1 MGQKLFR
8 KLGHKFVL
16 TYAGERYVTKA
27 TEILNLKKELDQ
39 EMNDIIK
46 NNYGSLKIAFPTMRS
61 AYMLPCTLPVFNQ
74 MYPNV
79 RLDVLEEHS
88 GKLEGML
95 LNGETDLAFFNL
107 PIKSPDID
115 YEVIK
120 HEEVLLVMA
129 ANHPLA
135 HSGLVRDGSGKNYFN
150 LFKNGGTTYVL
161 ANENLKNGIADF
173 AAKAKAYAEEK
184 KLQPVQTAAASDGNE
199 LTISGLDLGYYLVRS
214 DLGILCSL
222 DTTAPN
228 ALVKEKNEATVIVKN
243 VEDTTKKQNVAEIG
257 TYVKFTIQITVND
270 KAPVN
275 YKLVDE
281 MTDGLTFVK
290 NETYPLTV
298 TVNENTLDAANYKVT
313 ETTEPRGFTLTFN
326 NNAEGNA
333 SILKTGDVVT
343 VTYYAQINENAKI
356 ADEANVNKAK
366 VEYGTNSHTEYDKTE
381 TYVWKMNIVKYTM
394 EQETEKKL
402 AGATFQLSRD
412 AAGAQVIKLVKVND
426 TTYRLALSTET
437 EGVVD
442 TITTGETGE
451 LVINGLADGT
461 YYLTETKAPRGYNLL
476 REPVNVTI
484 GHKDANG
491 KLTETSF
498 VADQTQTDT
507 SGLVKVENNAGAEL
521 PSTGGIGTT
530 VFYVLGSAMALGAV
544 ILLVT
549 KKRMAA

>member
-1 MGQKLFR
+1 MKHTRQFFALV
-8 KLGHKFVL
+8 LALVL
-16 TYAGERYVTKA
+16 TLGLCA
-27 TEILNLKKELDQ
+27 TAFAEDAKP
-39 EMNDIIK
+39 
-46 NNYGSLKIAFPTMRS
+46 GSITISNPAQGKT
-61 AYMLPCTLPVFNQ
+61 YEVFKL
-74 MYPNV
+74 
-79 RLDVLEEHS
+79 LDVVEDES
-88 GKLEGML
+88 
-95 LNGETDLAFFNL
+95 DLANKGFIYKLTADAWADFITNV
-107 PIKSPDID
+107 K
-115 YEVIK
+115 
-120 HEEVLLVMA
+120 
-129 ANHPLA
+129 
-135 HSGLVRDGSGKNYFN
+135 DGSDNNYFN
-150 LFKNGGTTYVL
+150 LFENGGTKYVL
-161 ANENLKNGIADF
+161 ANENLKPGIADF
-173 AAKAKAYAEEK
+173 AAKAKAYAEAN
-184 KLQPVQTAAASDGNE
+184 KLAPIKTAKAEAEGALE
-199 LTISGLDLGYYLVRS
+199 ISGLDLGYYLVRS

-228 ALVKEKNEATVIVKN
+228 AEVREKNEATVIVKN

-257 TYVKFTIQITVND
+257 TYVKFTIRITVKD

-281 MTDGLTFVK
+281 MTDGLTFV
-290 NETYPLTV
+290 NDAEHPLTV

-313 ETTEPRGFTLTFN
+313 ETTEPRGFTLAFN
-326 NNAEGNA
+326 NNAEGSA

-366 VEYGTNSHTEYDKTE
+366 VEYGTNSHTEYDTTE

-394 EQETEKKL
+394 EQGTEKKL

-412 AAGAQVIKLVKVND
+412 EAGAQVIKLVKVDD
-426 TTYRLALSTET
+426 TTYRLALPTET
-437 EGVVD
+437 DTAVD

-451 LVINGLADGT
+451 LVINGLADGI
-461 YYLTETKAPRGYNLL
+461 YSLTETKAPRGYNLL
-476 REPVNVTI
+476 REPVKVTVA
-484 GHKDANG
+484 HKTENG

>member
-1 MGQKLFR
+1 MKHTRQFFAL
-8 KLGHKFVL
+8 LLALVL
-16 TYAGERYVTKA
+16 TLGLCA
-27 TEILNLKKELDQ
+27 TAFADEAKP
-39 EMNDIIK
+39 
-46 NNYGSLKIAFPTMRS
+46 GSITISNPA
-61 AYMLPCTLPVFNQ
+61 Q
-74 MYPNV
+74 
-79 RLDVLEEHS
+79 
-88 GKLEGML
+88 GK
-95 LNGETDLAFFNL
+95 T
-107 PIKSPDID
+107 
-115 YEVIK
+115 YEVFK
-120 HEEVLLVMA
+120 LLDIVEDESDLENKGFIYKLTNDDWA
-129 ANHPLA
+129 TFITT
-135 HSGLVRDGSGKNYFN
+135 VQDGSGANYFI
-150 LFKNGGTTYVL
+150 LFENGGKKYVL
-161 ANENLKNGIADF
+161 ANKNLKNGIADF
-173 AAKAKAYAEEK
+173 AAKAKAYAETN
-184 KLQPVQTAAASDGNE
+184 KLAPIKTAKAEAEGALE
-199 LTISGLDLGYYLVRS
+199 ISGLDLGYYLVRS

-228 ALVKEKNEATVIVKN
+228 AEVREKNEATVIVKN

-257 TYVKFTIQITVND
+257 TYVKFTIRITVND

-281 MTDGLTFVK
+281 MTDGLTFV
-290 NETYPLTV
+290 NDAEHPLTV

-313 ETTEPRGFTLTFN
+313 ETTEPRGFTLAFN
-326 NNAEGNA
+326 NNAEGSA

-366 VEYGTNSHTEYDKTE
+366 VEYGTNSHTEYDQTE

-394 EQETEKKL
+394 KKAADSDQATEEKL

-426 TTYRLALSTET
+426 TTYRLALPTET

-476 REPVNVTI
+476 REPVKVTI

-507 SGLVKVENNAGAEL
+507 SGVVKVENNAGAEL

>member
-1 MGQKLFR
+1 MKHTRQFFALV
-8 KLGHKFVL
+8 LALVL
-16 TYAGERYVTKA
+16 TLGLCA
-27 TEILNLKKELDQ
+27 TALAEEAKP
-39 EMNDIIK
+39 
-46 NNYGSLKIAFPTMRS
+46 GSITISNPAQGKT
-61 AYMLPCTLPVFNQ
+61 YEVFKL
-74 MYPNV
+74 
-79 RLDVLEEHS
+79 LDVVEDES
-88 GKLEGML
+88 
-95 LNGETDLAFFNL
+95 DLANKGFIYKLTADAWADF
-107 PIKSPDID
+107 ITT
-115 YEVIK
+115 VQ
-120 HEEVLLVMA
+120 
-129 ANHPLA
+129 
-135 HSGLVRDGSGKNYFN
+135 DGSGKNYFN
-150 LFKNGGTTYVL
+150 LFENGGTKYVL

-184 KLQPVQTAAASDGNE
+184 NLQPVQTATASDGNE

-228 ALVKEKNEATVIVKN
+228 AEVREKNEATVIVKN

-257 TYVKFTIQITVND
+257 TYVKFTIQITVKD

-281 MTDGLTFVK
+281 MTNGLTFVN

-298 TVNENTLDAANYKVT
+298 TVNENTLDAANYKVA

-326 NNAEGNA
+326 NNAEGSA
-333 SILKTGDVVT
+333 SILKTDDVVT

-366 VEYGTNSHTEYDKTE
+366 VEYGTNSHTEYDTTE

-402 AGATFQLSRD
+402 AGATFKLSRD
-412 AAGAQVIKLVKVND
+412 EAGAQVIKLVKVDD
-426 TTYRLALSTET
+426 TTYRLALPTET

-498 VADQTQTDT
+498 VGNQTEMDT
-507 SGLVKVENNAGAEL
+507 SGVVKVENNAGAEL

>member
-1 MGQKLFR
+1 MKHTRQF
-8 KLGHKFVL
+8 FVL
-16 TYAGERYVTKA
+16 VLALVLTLGLCATAFADETRPGSITISNPAQGKTYEVFK
-27 TEILNLKKELDQ
+27 LLDIV
-39 EMNDIIK
+39 EDE
-46 NNYGSLKIAFPTMRS
+46 S
-61 AYMLPCTLPVFNQ
+61 
-74 MYPNV
+74 
-79 RLDVLEEHS
+79 
-88 GKLEGML
+88 
-95 LNGETDLAFFNL
+95 DLANKGFIYKLTNDDWATF
-107 PIKSPDID
+107 ITT
-115 YEVIK
+115 VQ
-120 HEEVLLVMA
+120 
-129 ANHPLA
+129 
-135 HSGLVRDGSGKNYFN
+135 DGSGAKYFN
-150 LFKNGGTTYVL
+150 LFENGGKKYVL
-161 ANENLKNGIADF
+161 ANENLKPGIADF

-184 KLQPVQTAAASDGNE
+184 NLQPVQTATASDGNE

-228 ALVKEKNEATVIVKN
+228 AEVKEKNEATVIVKN
-243 VEDTTKKQNVAEIG
+243 VEDTKKQNVAEIG
-257 TYVKFTIQITVND
+257 TYVKFTIRITVKD

-281 MTDGLTFVK
+281 MTEGLTFV
-290 NETYPLTV
+290 NDENHPLTV
-298 TVNENTLDAANYKVT
+298 TVNGSALAAENYNVA

-326 NNAEGNA
+326 NNAEGSA

-366 VEYGTNSHTEYDKTE
+366 VEYGTNSHTEYDTTE

-394 EQETEKKL
+394 EQTTGSDQAKEKML
-402 AGATFQLSRD
+402 AGATFKLSRD
-412 AAGAQVIKLVKVND
+412 AAGAHVIKLVKVDD
-426 TTYRLALSTET
+426 TTYRLALPTET
-437 EGVVD
+437 DTAVD

-476 REPVNVTI
+476 REPVKVTI

-498 VADQTQTDT
+498 VADQTETDT
-507 SGLVKVENNAGAEL
+507 SGVVKVENNAGAEL

>member
-1 MGQKLFR
+1 MKHTRQFFAL
-8 KLGHKFVL
+8 LLALVL
-16 TYAGERYVTKA
+16 TLGLCA
-27 TEILNLKKELDQ
+27 TAFADEAKP
-39 EMNDIIK
+39 
-46 NNYGSLKIAFPTMRS
+46 GSITISNPAQGKT
-61 AYMLPCTLPVFNQ
+61 YEVFKL
-74 MYPNV
+74 
-79 RLDVLEEHS
+79 LDVAADES
-88 GKLEGML
+88 
-95 LNGETDLAFFNL
+95 DLANKGFIYKLTADAWADF
-107 PIKSPDID
+107 ITT
-115 YEVIK
+115 VQ
-120 HEEVLLVMA
+120 
-129 ANHPLA
+129 
-135 HSGLVRDGSGKNYFN
+135 DGSGAKYFN
-150 LFKNGGTTYVL
+150 LFENGGMTYVL
-161 ANENLKNGIADF
+161 ANENLKPGIADF

-184 KLQPVQTAAASDGNE
+184 NLQPVQTATASDGNE

-228 ALVKEKNEATVIVKN
+228 AEVKEKNEATVIVKN
-243 VEDTTKKQNVAEIG
+243 VEDTKKQNVAEIG
-257 TYVKFTIQITVND
+257 TYVKFTIQITVKD

-281 MTDGLTFVK
+281 MTEGLTFVK

-298 TVNENTLDAANYKVT
+298 TVNENTLDAANYKVA
-313 ETTEPRGFTLTFN
+313 ETTKPRGFTLTFN
-326 NNAEGNA
+326 NNAEGSA
-333 SILKTGDVVT
+333 SILKTDDVVT
-343 VTYYAQINENAKI
+343 VTYYAQINKNAKI

-366 VEYGTNSHTEYDKTE
+366 VEYGTNSHTEYDTTE

-394 EQETEKKL
+394 KKAADGDQATEEKL
-402 AGATFQLSRD
+402 AGATFKLSRD
-412 AAGAQVIKLVKVND
+412 AAGAQVIKLVKVDD
-426 TTYRLALSTET
+426 TTYRLALPTET

-476 REPVNVTI
+476 REPVKVKIDHTT
-484 GHKDANG
+484 ANG

-498 VADQTQTDT
+498 VADQTETDT
-507 SGLVKVENNAGAEL
+507 SGVVKVENNAGAEL

>member
-1 MGQKLFR
+1 MKHTRQF
-8 KLGHKFVL
+8 FVL
-16 TYAGERYVTKA
+16 VLALVLTLGLCATAFADETRPGSITISNPAQGKTYE
-27 TEILNLKKELDQ
+27 
-39 EMNDIIK
+39 
-46 NNYGSLKIAFPTMRS
+46 
-61 AYMLPCTLPVFNQ
+61 VFKL
-74 MYPNV
+74 
-79 RLDVLEEHS
+79 LDVAADES
-88 GKLEGML
+88 
-95 LNGETDLAFFNL
+95 DLANKGFIYKLTNDDWATF
-107 PIKSPDID
+107 ITT
-115 YEVIK
+115 VQ
-120 HEEVLLVMA
+120 
-129 ANHPLA
+129 
-135 HSGLVRDGSGKNYFN
+135 DGSGAKYFN
-150 LFKNGGTTYVL
+150 LFENGGKKYVL
-161 ANENLKNGIADF
+161 ANENLKPGIADF

-184 KLQPVQTAAASDGNE
+184 KLQPVQTATASDGNE

-228 ALVKEKNEATVIVKN
+228 AEVKEKNEATVIVKN
-243 VEDTTKKQNVAEIG
+243 VEDTKKQNVAEIG
-257 TYVKFTIQITVND
+257 TYVKFTIQITVKD

-281 MTDGLTFVK
+281 MTEGLTFV
-290 NETYPLTV
+290 NDENHPLTV
-298 TVNENTLDAANYKVT
+298 TVNGSALAAENYNVA

-326 NNAEGNA
+326 NNAEGSA

-366 VEYGTNSHTEYDKTE
+366 VEYGTNSHTEYDTTE

-394 EQETEKKL
+394 KKAADGDQATEEKL

-426 TTYRLALSTET
+426 TTYRLALPTET

-442 TITTGETGE
+442 TVTTGETGE

-476 REPVNVTI
+476 REPVKVKIDHTT
-484 GHKDANG
+484 ANG

-498 VADQTQTDT
+498 VADQTETDT
-507 SGLVKVENNAGAEL
+507 SGVVKVENNAGAEL

>member
-1 MGQKLFR
+1 MKHTRQIFALV
-8 KLGHKFVL
+8 LALVL
-16 TYAGERYVTKA
+16 TLGLCA
-27 TEILNLKKELDQ
+27 TAFADEAKP
-39 EMNDIIK
+39 
-46 NNYGSLKIAFPTMRS
+46 GSITISNPAQGKT
-61 AYMLPCTLPVFNQ
+61 YEVFKL
-74 MYPNV
+74 
-79 RLDVLEEHS
+79 LDVAADESDLENN
-88 GKLEGML
+88 GFIYKLT
-95 LNGETDLAFFNL
+95 TDAWADFITN
-107 PIKSPDID
+107 
-115 YEVIK
+115 VQ
-120 HEEVLLVMA
+120 
-129 ANHPLA
+129 
-135 HSGLVRDGSGKNYFN
+135 DGSGKNYFN

-184 KLQPVQTAAASDGNE
+184 KLQPVQTAAASDENK

-228 ALVKEKNEATVIVKN
+228 AQVKEKNEATVIVKN

-257 TYVKFTIQITVND
+257 TYVKFTIQITVKD

-343 VTYYAQINENAKI
+343 VTYYAQINEKAVV
-356 ADEANVNKAK
+356 ADEANVNKAKVDNKAK

-498 VADQTQTDT
+498 VANQTETDT
-507 SGLVKVENNAGAEL
+507 SGVVKVENNAGAEL

-530 VFYVLGSAMALGAV
+530 AFYVLGSAMALGAV

>member
-1 MGQKLFR
+1 MKHTRQIFALV
-8 KLGHKFVL
+8 LALVL
-16 TYAGERYVTKA
+16 TLGLCA
-27 TEILNLKKELDQ
+27 TAFADEAKP
-39 EMNDIIK
+39 
-46 NNYGSLKIAFPTMRS
+46 GSITISNPAQGKT
-61 AYMLPCTLPVFNQ
+61 YEVFKL
-74 MYPNV
+74 
-79 RLDVLEEHS
+79 LDVAADESDLENN
-88 GKLEGML
+88 GFIYKLT
-95 LNGETDLAFFNL
+95 TDAWADFITN
-107 PIKSPDID
+107 
-115 YEVIK
+115 VQ
-120 HEEVLLVMA
+120 
-129 ANHPLA
+129 
-135 HSGLVRDGSGKNYFN
+135 DGSGKNYFN

-161 ANENLKNGIADF
+161 ANENLKPGIADF
-173 AAKAKAYAEEK
+173 AAKAKTYAESN
-184 KLQPVQTAAASDGNE
+184 KLAPIKTATAGTEGTLKID
-199 LTISGLDLGYYLVRS
+199 GLDLGYYLVRS

-228 ALVKEKNEATVIVKN
+228 AEVREKNEATVIVKS

-257 TYVKFTIQITVND
+257 TYVKFTIRITVND
-270 KAPVN
+270 RAPVN

-281 MTDGLTFVK
+281 MTEGLTFVK

-326 NNAEGNA
+326 NNTEGNA

-343 VTYYAQINENAKI
+343 VTYYAQINEKAVV

-366 VEYGTNSHTEYDKTE
+366 VEYGTNSHTEYDTTE

-394 EQETEKKL
+394 EQTTGSDQAKEKRL
-402 AGATFQLSRD
+402 AGAIFQLSRD
-412 AAGAQVIKLVKVND
+412 AAGAEVIKLVKVDD

-437 EGVVD
+437 DTAVD

-498 VADQTQTDT
+498 VGNQTETDT
-507 SGLVKVENNAGAEL
+507 SGLVKVENNAGTEL

-530 VFYVLGSAMALGAV
+530 AFYVLGSAMALGAV

>member
-1 MGQKLFR
+1 MKHTRQIFALV
-8 KLGHKFVL
+8 LALVL
-16 TYAGERYVTKA
+16 TLGLCA
-27 TEILNLKKELDQ
+27 TAFADEAKP
-39 EMNDIIK
+39 
-46 NNYGSLKIAFPTMRS
+46 GSITISNPAQGKT
-61 AYMLPCTLPVFNQ
+61 YEVFKL
-74 MYPNV
+74 
-79 RLDVLEEHS
+79 LDVAADESDLENN
-88 GKLEGML
+88 GFIYKLT
-95 LNGETDLAFFNL
+95 TDAWADFITN
-107 PIKSPDID
+107 
-115 YEVIK
+115 VQ
-120 HEEVLLVMA
+120 
-129 ANHPLA
+129 
-135 HSGLVRDGSGKNYFN
+135 DGSGKNYFN

-184 KLQPVQTAAASDGNE
+184 KLQPVQTAAASDENK

-228 ALVKEKNEATVIVKN
+228 AQVKEKNEATVIVKN

-257 TYVKFTIQITVND
+257 TYVKFTIQITVKD

-326 NNAEGNA
+326 NNAEGSA
-333 SILKTGDVVT
+333 SILKTDDVVT
-343 VTYYAQINENAKI
+343 VTYYAQINEKAVV

-366 VEYGTNSHTEYDKTE
+366 VEYGTNSHTEYDTTE

-498 VADQTQTDT
+498 VANQTETDT
-507 SGLVKVENNAGAEL
+507 SGVVKVENNAGAEL

-530 VFYVLGSAMALGAV
+530 AFYVLGSAMALGAV

>member
-1 MGQKLFR
+1 MKHTRQFFALV
-8 KLGHKFVL
+8 LALVL
-16 TYAGERYVTKA
+16 TLGLCA
-27 TEILNLKKELDQ
+27 TAFAEEAKP
-39 EMNDIIK
+39 
-46 NNYGSLKIAFPTMRS
+46 GSITISNPAQGKT
-61 AYMLPCTLPVFNQ
+61 YEVFKL
-74 MYPNV
+74 
-79 RLDVLEEHS
+79 LDVVEDES
-88 GKLEGML
+88 
-95 LNGETDLAFFNL
+95 DLANKGFIYKLTADEWATF
-107 PIKSPDID
+107 ITT
-115 YEVIK
+115 VQ
-120 HEEVLLVMA
+120 
-129 ANHPLA
+129 
-135 HSGLVRDGSGKNYFN
+135 DGSGENYFN
-150 LFKNGGTTYVL
+150 LFENGGTKYVL
-161 ANENLKNGIADF
+161 ANENLKPGIADF
-173 AAKAKAYAEEK
+173 AAKAKVYAEEK
-184 KLQPVQTAAASDGNE
+184 KLQPVQTATASDGNE

-228 ALVKEKNEATVIVKN
+228 AEVREKNEATVIVKN

-257 TYVKFTIQITVND
+257 TYVKFTIRITVKD

-313 ETTEPRGFTLTFN
+313 ETTKPRGFTLTFN

-343 VTYYAQINENAKI
+343 VTYYAQINEKAKI

-366 VEYGTNSHTEYDKTE
+366 VEYGTNSHTEYDTTE

-394 EQETEKKL
+394 EQGTEKRL

-412 AAGAQVIKLVKVND
+412 AAGAQVIKLVKVDD
-426 TTYRLALSTET
+426 TTYRLALPTET
-437 EGVVD
+437 DTAVD

-476 REPVNVTI
+476 REPVKVTVA
-484 GHKDANG
+484 HKTENG

-498 VADQTQTDT
+498 VGNQTETDT
-507 SGLVKVENNAGAEL
+507 SGVVKVENNAGAEL

-530 VFYVLGSAMALGAV
+530 AFYVLGSAMALGAV

>member
-1 MGQKLFR
+1 MKHTRQFFAL
-8 KLGHKFVL
+8 LLALVL
-16 TYAGERYVTKA
+16 TLGLCA
-27 TEILNLKKELDQ
+27 TAFADEAKP
-39 EMNDIIK
+39 
-46 NNYGSLKIAFPTMRS
+46 GSITISNPAQGKT
-61 AYMLPCTLPVFNQ
+61 YEVFKL
-74 MYPNV
+74 
-79 RLDVLEEHS
+79 LDVVEDES
-88 GKLEGML
+88 
-95 LNGETDLAFFNL
+95 DLANKGFIYKLTADAWADFITNV
-107 PIKSPDID
+107 K
-115 YEVIK
+115 
-120 HEEVLLVMA
+120 
-129 ANHPLA
+129 
-135 HSGLVRDGSGKNYFN
+135 DGSDNNYFN
-150 LFKNGGTTYVL
+150 LFENGGTKYVL
-161 ANENLKNGIADF
+161 ANENLKHGIADF
-173 AAKAKAYAEEK
+173 AAKAKAYAETN
-184 KLQPVQTAAASDGNE
+184 KLAPIKTAKAEAEGALE
-199 LTISGLDLGYYLVRS
+199 ISGLDLGYYLVRS

-228 ALVKEKNEATVIVKN
+228 AEVREKNEATVIVKN

-257 TYVKFTIQITVND
+257 TYVKFTIQITVKD

-281 MTDGLTFVK
+281 MTEGLTFV
-290 NETYPLTV
+290 NDENHPLTV
-298 TVNENTLDAANYKVT
+298 TVNGSALAAENYNVA

-366 VEYGTNSHTEYDKTE
+366 VEYGTNSHTEYDTTE

-402 AGATFQLSRD
+402 AGATFKLSRD
-412 AAGAQVIKLVKVND
+412 EAGAQVIKLVKVDD
-426 TTYRLALSTET
+426 TTYRLALPTET

-476 REPVNVTI
+476 REPVKVKIDHTT
-484 GHKDANG
+484 ANG

-498 VADQTQTDT
+498 VADQTETDT
-507 SGLVKVENNAGAEL
+507 SGVVKVENNAGAEL

-549 KKRMAA
+549 KKRMAV

>member
-1 MGQKLFR
+1 MKHTRQFFALV
-8 KLGHKFVL
+8 LALVL
-16 TYAGERYVTKA
+16 TLGLCA
-27 TEILNLKKELDQ
+27 TAFADEANP
-39 EMNDIIK
+39 
-46 NNYGSLKIAFPTMRS
+46 GSITISNPAQGKT
-61 AYMLPCTLPVFNQ
+61 YEVFKL
-74 MYPNV
+74 
-79 RLDVLEEHS
+79 LDVVEDES
-88 GKLEGML
+88 
-95 LNGETDLAFFNL
+95 DLANNGFIYKLTADAWATF
-107 PIKSPDID
+107 ITT
-115 YEVIK
+115 VQ
-120 HEEVLLVMA
+120 
-129 ANHPLA
+129 
-135 HSGLVRDGSGKNYFN
+135 DGSGKNYFN
-150 LFKNGGTTYVL
+150 LFENGGTKYVL
-161 ANENLKNGIADF
+161 ANENLKPGIADF
-173 AAKAKAYAEEK
+173 AAKAKAYAETN
-184 KLQPVQTAAASDGNE
+184 KLAPLKTAKAEAEGA
-199 LTISGLDLGYYLVRS
+199 LKISGLDLGYYLVRS

-228 ALVKEKNEATVIVKN
+228 AEVKEKNEATVIVKN

-257 TYVKFTIQITVND
+257 TYVKFTIRITVND

-281 MTDGLTFVK
+281 MTEGLTFVK

-366 VEYGTNSHTEYDKTE
+366 VEYGTNSHTEYDTTE

-394 EQETEKKL
+394 KKAADSDQATEEKL
-402 AGATFQLSRD
+402 AGATFKLSRD
-412 AAGAQVIKLVKVND
+412 AAGTQVIKLVKVND
-426 TTYRLALSTET
+426 TIYRLALPTET
-437 EGVVD
+437 DTAVD
-442 TITTGETGE
+442 TITTGKTGE
-451 LVINGLADGT
+451 LVINGLADGI

-498 VADQTQTDT
+498 VADQTEMDT
-507 SGLVKVENNAGAEL
+507 SGVVKVENNAGAEL

>member
-1 MGQKLFR
+1 MKHTRQIFALV
-8 KLGHKFVL
+8 LALVL
-16 TYAGERYVTKA
+16 TLGLCA
-27 TEILNLKKELDQ
+27 TAFADEARP
-39 EMNDIIK
+39 
-46 NNYGSLKIAFPTMRS
+46 GSITISNPAQGKT
-61 AYMLPCTLPVFNQ
+61 YEVFKL
-74 MYPNV
+74 
-79 RLDVLEEHS
+79 LDVVEDES
-88 GKLEGML
+88 
-95 LNGETDLAFFNL
+95 DLANEGFIYKLTADEWATF
-107 PIKSPDID
+107 ITS
-115 YEVIK
+115 VQ
-120 HEEVLLVMA
+120 
-129 ANHPLA
+129 
-135 HSGLVRDGSGKNYFN
+135 DGSGENYFN
-150 LFKNGGTTYVL
+150 LFENGGKTYVL
-161 ANENLKNGIADF
+161 ANENLKPGIADF
-173 AAKAKAYAEEK
+173 AAKAKAYAEAK
-184 KLQPVQTAAASDGNE
+184 KLKPVQTATASDGDE

-214 DLGILCSL
+214 NLGILCSL

-228 ALVKEKNEATVIVKN
+228 AEVREKNEATVIVKN

-257 TYVKFTIQITVND
+257 TYVKFTIQITVKD

-281 MTDGLTFVK
+281 MTDGLTFV
-290 NETYPLTV
+290 NDAEHPLTV
-298 TVNENTLDAANYKVT
+298 TVNENTLGAANYQVA

-343 VTYYAQINENAKI
+343 VTYYAQINEKAKI

-366 VEYGTNSHTEYDKTE
+366 VEYGTNSHTEYDTTE

-394 EQETEKKL
+394 EQTTGSDQAKEKKL

-426 TTYRLALSTET
+426 TTYRLALPTET
-437 EGVVD
+437 DTAVD
-442 TITTGETGE
+442 TITTGKTGE
-451 LVINGLADGT
+451 LVINGLADGE
-461 YYLTETKAPRGYNLL
+461 YYLTETKAPKGYNLL

-484 GHKDANG
+484 GHNKDANG

-498 VADQTQTDT
+498 VADQTETDT
-507 SGLVKVENNAGAEL
+507 SGVVKVENNAGAEL

-530 VFYVLGSAMALGAV
+530 AFYVLGSAMALGAV

>member
-1 MGQKLFR
+1 MKHTRQIFALV
-8 KLGHKFVL
+8 LALVL
-16 TYAGERYVTKA
+16 TLGLCA
-27 TEILNLKKELDQ
+27 TAFADEAKP
-39 EMNDIIK
+39 
-46 NNYGSLKIAFPTMRS
+46 GSITISNPAQGKT
-61 AYMLPCTLPVFNQ
+61 YEVFKL
-74 MYPNV
+74 
-79 RLDVLEEHS
+79 LDVAADESDLENN
-88 GKLEGML
+88 GFIYKLT
-95 LNGETDLAFFNL
+95 TDAWADFITN
-107 PIKSPDID
+107 
-115 YEVIK
+115 VQ
-120 HEEVLLVMA
+120 
-129 ANHPLA
+129 
-135 HSGLVRDGSGKNYFN
+135 DGSGKNYFN

-161 ANENLKNGIADF
+161 ANENLKPGIADF
-173 AAKAKAYAEEK
+173 AAKAKTYAESN
-184 KLQPVQTAAASDGNE
+184 KLAPIKTATAGTEGTLKID
-199 LTISGLDLGYYLVRS
+199 GLDLGYYLVRS

-228 ALVKEKNEATVIVKN
+228 AEVREKNEATVIVKS

-257 TYVKFTIQITVND
+257 TYVKFTIRITVND
-270 KAPVN
+270 RAPVN

-281 MTDGLTFVK
+281 MTEGLTFVK

-326 NNAEGNA
+326 NNTEGNA

-343 VTYYAQINENAKI
+343 VTYYAQINEKAVV

-366 VEYGTNSHTEYDKTE
+366 VEYGTNSHTEYDTTE

-394 EQETEKKL
+394 EQTTGSDQAKEKRL
-402 AGATFQLSRD
+402 AGAIFQLSRD
-412 AAGAQVIKLVKVND
+412 AAGAEVIKLVKVDD

-437 EGVVD
+437 DTAVD

-498 VADQTQTDT
+498 VGNQTETDT

>member
-1 MGQKLFR
+1 MKHTRQFFALV
-8 KLGHKFVL
+8 LALVL
-16 TYAGERYVTKA
+16 TLGLCA
-27 TEILNLKKELDQ
+27 TAFADEAKPGSITISNPAQGKTYEVFKLLDIV
-39 EMNDIIK
+39 EDE
-46 NNYGSLKIAFPTMRS
+46 S
-61 AYMLPCTLPVFNQ
+61 
-74 MYPNV
+74 
-79 RLDVLEEHS
+79 
-88 GKLEGML
+88 
-95 LNGETDLAFFNL
+95 DLANKGFIYKLTNDDWATF
-107 PIKSPDID
+107 ITT
-115 YEVIK
+115 VQ
-120 HEEVLLVMA
+120 
-129 ANHPLA
+129 
-135 HSGLVRDGSGKNYFN
+135 DGSGANYFN
-150 LFKNGGTTYVL
+150 LFENGGMTYVL
-161 ANENLKNGIADF
+161 ANENLKGGIADF
-173 AAKAKAYAEEK
+173 AAKAKVYAETN
-184 KLQPVQTAAASDGNE
+184 KLAPIKTAKAEAEGALE
-199 LTISGLDLGYYLVRS
+199 ISGLDLGYYLVRS

-228 ALVKEKNEATVIVKN
+228 AEVKEKNEATVIVKN

-257 TYVKFTIQITVND
+257 TYVKFTIRITVND

-281 MTDGLTFVK
+281 MTEGLTFVK

-313 ETTEPRGFTLTFN
+313 ETTEPRGFTLAFN
-326 NNAEGNA
+326 NNAEGSA
-333 SILKTGDVVT
+333 SILKTSDVVT

-366 VEYGTNSHTEYDKTE
+366 VEYGTNSHTEYDTTE

-394 EQETEKKL
+394 KKAVDSGQATEEKL
-402 AGATFQLSRD
+402 AGAIFKLSRD
-412 AAGAQVIKLVKVND
+412 AAGAQVIKLVKVDD
-426 TTYRLALSTET
+426 TTYRLALPIET

-461 YYLTETKAPRGYNLL
+461 YYLTETKAPKGYNLL
-476 REPVNVTI
+476 REPVKVTI

-498 VADQTQTDT
+498 VADQTEMDT
-507 SGLVKVENNAGAEL
+507 SGVVKVENNAGAEL

>member
-1 MGQKLFR
+1 MKHTRQFFAL
-8 KLGHKFVL
+8 LLALVL
-16 TYAGERYVTKA
+16 TLGLCA
-27 TEILNLKKELDQ
+27 TAFADEAKP
-39 EMNDIIK
+39 
-46 NNYGSLKIAFPTMRS
+46 GSITISNPAQGKT
-61 AYMLPCTLPVFNQ
+61 YEVFKL
-74 MYPNV
+74 
-79 RLDVLEEHS
+79 LDVAADES
-88 GKLEGML
+88 
-95 LNGETDLAFFNL
+95 DLANNGFIYKLTNDDWATF
-107 PIKSPDID
+107 ITT
-115 YEVIK
+115 VQ
-120 HEEVLLVMA
+120 
-129 ANHPLA
+129 
-135 HSGLVRDGSGKNYFN
+135 DGSGANYFI
-150 LFKNGGTTYVL
+150 LFENGGKKYVL

-173 AAKAKAYAEEK
+173 AAKAKAYAETN
-184 KLQPVQTAAASDGNE
+184 KLDPIKTAKAEAEGALE
-199 LTISGLDLGYYLVRS
+199 ISGLDLVRS

-228 ALVKEKNEATVIVKN
+228 AQVKEKNEATVIVKN

-257 TYVKFTIQITVND
+257 TYVKFTIQITVKD

-281 MTDGLTFVK
+281 MTEGLTFVK

-313 ETTEPRGFTLTFN
+313 ETTEPRGFTLAFN
-326 NNAEGNA
+326 NNAEGSA

-366 VEYGTNSHTEYDKTE
+366 VEYGTNSHTEYDTTE
-381 TYVWKMNIVKYTM
+381 TYVWKMNIVKYTTV
-394 EQETEKKL
+394 QAAGSGQATEKRL
-402 AGATFQLSRD
+402 AEATFKLSRD
-412 AAGAQVIKLVKVND
+412 KAGAQVIKLVKVDD
-426 TTYRLALSTET
+426 TTYRLALPTET

-442 TITTGETGE
+442 TVTTGETGE

-476 REPVNVTI
+476 REPVKVKIDHTT
-484 GHKDANG
+484 ANG

-498 VADQTQTDT
+498 VADQTETDT
-507 SGLVKVENNAGAEL
+507 SGVVKVENNAGAEL

-530 VFYVLGSAMALGAV
+530 AFYVLGSAMALGAV

>member
-1 MGQKLFR
+1 MKHTRQFFAL
-8 KLGHKFVL
+8 LLALVL
-16 TYAGERYVTKA
+16 TLGLCATAFADETKPGSITISNPA
-27 TEILNLKKELDQ
+27 QGKTYEVFKLLDIV
-39 EMNDIIK
+39 EDE
-46 NNYGSLKIAFPTMRS
+46 S
-61 AYMLPCTLPVFNQ
+61 
-74 MYPNV
+74 
-79 RLDVLEEHS
+79 
-88 GKLEGML
+88 
-95 LNGETDLAFFNL
+95 DLANKGFIYKLTNDDWATF
-107 PIKSPDID
+107 ITT
-115 YEVIK
+115 VQ
-120 HEEVLLVMA
+120 
-129 ANHPLA
+129 
-135 HSGLVRDGSGKNYFN
+135 DGSGAKYFN
-150 LFKNGGTTYVL
+150 LFENGGMTYVL
-161 ANENLKNGIADF
+161 ANENLKGGIADF

-184 KLQPVQTAAASDGNE
+184 KLQPVQKATASDENK
-199 LTISGLDLGYYLVRS
+199 LTISGLGLGYYLVRS

-228 ALVKEKNEATVIVKN
+228 AEVKEKNEATVIVKN

-257 TYVKFTIQITVND
+257 TYVKFTIRITVKD

-281 MTDGLTFVK
+281 MTEGLTFVK

-298 TVNENTLDAANYKVT
+298 TVNGSALAAENYNVA

-326 NNAEGNA
+326 NNAEGSA

-366 VEYGTNSHTEYDKTE
+366 VEYGTNSHTEYDTTE

-402 AGATFQLSRD
+402 AGAIFKLSRD
-412 AAGAQVIKLVKVND
+412 EAGAQVIKLVKVDD
-426 TTYRLALSTET
+426 TTYRLALPTEIDT
-437 EGVVD
+437 AVD
-442 TITTGETGE
+442 TITTGKTGE

-476 REPVNVTI
+476 REPVKVTI

-507 SGLVKVENNAGAEL
+507 SGVVKVENNAGAEL

>member
-1 MGQKLFR
+1 MKHTRQIFALV
-8 KLGHKFVL
+8 LALVL
-16 TYAGERYVTKA
+16 TLGLCATAFAEKA
-27 TEILNLKKELDQ
+27 KP
-39 EMNDIIK
+39 
-46 NNYGSLKIAFPTMRS
+46 GSITISNPAQGKT
-61 AYMLPCTLPVFNQ
+61 YEVFKL
-74 MYPNV
+74 
-79 RLDVLEEHS
+79 LDVAADESDLENN
-88 GKLEGML
+88 GFIYKLT
-95 LNGETDLAFFNL
+95 TDAWADF
-107 PIKSPDID
+107 ITT
-115 YEVIK
+115 VQ
-120 HEEVLLVMA
+120 
-129 ANHPLA
+129 
-135 HSGLVRDGSGKNYFN
+135 DGSGKNYFN
-150 LFKNGGTTYVL
+150 FFENGGTTYVL
-161 ANENLKNGIADF
+161 ANENLKGGIADF

-184 KLQPVQTAAASDGNE
+184 KLQPVQKAAASDGNE

-228 ALVKEKNEATVIVKN
+228 AQVREKNEATVIVKN

-257 TYVKFTIQITVND
+257 TYVKFTIRITVND

-281 MTDGLTFVK
+281 MTEGLTFVK

-313 ETTEPRGFTLTFN
+313 ETTKPRGFTLAFN

-366 VEYGTNSHTEYDKTE
+366 VEYGTNSHTEYDTTE

-412 AAGAQVIKLVKVND
+412 EAGAQVIKLVKVDD
-426 TTYRLALSTET
+426 TTYRLALPTET
-437 EGVVD
+437 DTAVD
-442 TITTGETGE
+442 TITTGETGA

-498 VADQTQTDT
+498 VADQTETDT
-507 SGLVKVENNAGAEL
+507 SGVVKVENNAGAEL

>member
-1 MGQKLFR
+1 MKHTRQF
-8 KLGHKFVL
+8 FVL
-16 TYAGERYVTKA
+16 VLALVLTLGLCATAFADETRPGSITISNPAQGKTYE
-27 TEILNLKKELDQ
+27 
-39 EMNDIIK
+39 
-46 NNYGSLKIAFPTMRS
+46 
-61 AYMLPCTLPVFNQ
+61 VFKL
-74 MYPNV
+74 
-79 RLDVLEEHS
+79 LDVAADES
-88 GKLEGML
+88 
-95 LNGETDLAFFNL
+95 DLANKGFIYKLTNDDWATF
-107 PIKSPDID
+107 ITT
-115 YEVIK
+115 VQ
-120 HEEVLLVMA
+120 
-129 ANHPLA
+129 
-135 HSGLVRDGSGKNYFN
+135 DGSGAKYFN
-150 LFKNGGTTYVL
+150 LFENGGMTYVL
-161 ANENLKNGIADF
+161 ANENLKPGIADF

-184 KLQPVQTAAASDGNE
+184 NLQPVQTATASDGNE

-228 ALVKEKNEATVIVKN
+228 AEVKEKNEATVIVKN
-243 VEDTTKKQNVAEIG
+243 VEDTKKQNVAEIG
-257 TYVKFTIQITVND
+257 TYVKFTIQITVKD

-281 MTDGLTFVK
+281 MTEGLTFV
-290 NETYPLTV
+290 NDENHPLTV
-298 TVNENTLDAANYKVT
+298 TVNGSALAAENYNVA

-326 NNAEGNA
+326 NNAEGSA

-366 VEYGTNSHTEYDKTE
+366 VEYGTNSHTEYDTTE

-394 EQETEKKL
+394 KKAADGDQATEEKL
-402 AGATFQLSRD
+402 AGATFKLSRD
-412 AAGAQVIKLVKVND
+412 AAGTQVIKLVKVND
-426 TTYRLALSTET
+426 TTYRLALPTET
-437 EGVVD
+437 DTADD

-498 VADQTQTDT
+498 VADQTETDT
-507 SGLVKVENNAGAEL
+507 SGVVKVENNAGAEL

>member
-1 MGQKLFR
+1 MKHTRQFFALV
-8 KLGHKFVL
+8 LALVL
-16 TYAGERYVTKA
+16 TLGLCATAFADETKP
-27 TEILNLKKELDQ
+27 
-39 EMNDIIK
+39 
-46 NNYGSLKIAFPTMRS
+46 GSITISNPA
-61 AYMLPCTLPVFNQ
+61 Q
-74 MYPNV
+74 
-79 RLDVLEEHS
+79 
-88 GKLEGML
+88 GK
-95 LNGETDLAFFNL
+95 T
-107 PIKSPDID
+107 
-115 YEVIK
+115 YEVFK
-120 HEEVLLVMA
+120 LLDIVEDESDLENKGFIYKLTNDDWA
-129 ANHPLA
+129 TFITT
-135 HSGLVRDGSGKNYFN
+135 VQDGSGAKYFN
-150 LFKNGGTTYVL
+150 LFENGGMTYVL
-161 ANENLKNGIADF
+161 ANENLKGGIADF

-184 KLQPVQTAAASDGNE
+184 KLQPVQTATASDGNE

-228 ALVKEKNEATVIVKN
+228 AEVREKNEATVIVKN

-257 TYVKFTIQITVND
+257 TYVKFTIRITVKD

-298 TVNENTLDAANYKVT
+298 TVNGSALAAENYNVA

-366 VEYGTNSHTEYDKTE
+366 VEYGTNSHTEYDTTE

-402 AGATFQLSRD
+402 AGATFKLSRD
-412 AAGAQVIKLVKVND
+412 AAGAQVIKLVKVDD
-426 TTYRLALSTET
+426 TTYRLALPTET

-498 VADQTQTDT
+498 VADQTEMDT
-507 SGLVKVENNAGAEL
+507 SGVVKVENNAGAEL

>member
-1 MGQKLFR
+1 MKHTRQFFALV
-8 KLGHKFVL
+8 LALVL
-16 TYAGERYVTKA
+16 TLGLCA
-27 TEILNLKKELDQ
+27 TAFADEAKP
-39 EMNDIIK
+39 
-46 NNYGSLKIAFPTMRS
+46 GSITISNPAQGKT
-61 AYMLPCTLPVFNQ
+61 YEVFKL
-74 MYPNV
+74 
-79 RLDVLEEHS
+79 LDVAVDES
-88 GKLEGML
+88 
-95 LNGETDLAFFNL
+95 DLANNGFIYKL
-107 PIKSPDID
+107 TAD
-115 YEVIK
+115 
-120 HEEVLLVMA
+120 A
-129 ANHPLA
+129 WANFITT
-135 HSGLVRDGSGKNYFN
+135 VQDGNGANYFN
-150 LFKNGGTTYVL
+150 LYKNNGMTYVL
-161 ANENLKNGIADF
+161 ANENLEGGIADF
-173 AAKAKAYAEEK
+173 AAKAKTYAESN
-184 KLQPVQTAAASDGNE
+184 KLVPIKTATAGTEGTLKID
-199 LTISGLDLGYYLVRS
+199 GLDLGYYLVRS

-228 ALVKEKNEATVIVKN
+228 AEVREKNEATVIVKN
-243 VEDTTKKQNVAEIG
+243 VEDTSKKQNVAEIG
-257 TYVKFTIQITVND
+257 TYVKFTIQITVKD

-281 MTDGLTFVK
+281 MTEGLTFVK

-313 ETTEPRGFTLTFN
+313 ETTKPRGFTLAFN
-326 NNAEGNA
+326 NNAEGSA
-333 SILKTGDVVT
+333 SILKTDDVVT
-343 VTYYAQINENAKI
+343 VTYYAQINEKAVV
-356 ADEANVNKAK
+356 ADKANVNKAK
-366 VEYGTNSHTEYDKTE
+366 VEYGTNSHTEYDTTE

-394 EQETEKKL
+394 EQTTGSNQAKEKKL

-412 AAGAQVIKLVKVND
+412 AAGAEVIKLIKVND
-426 TTYRLALSTET
+426 TTYRLALPTET

-476 REPVNVTI
+476 REPVKVTVA
-484 GHKDANG
+484 HKTENG

-498 VADQTQTDT
+498 VADQTETDT
-507 SGLVKVENNAGAEL
+507 SGVVKVENNAGAEL

>member
-1 MGQKLFR
+1 MKHTRQFFAL
-8 KLGHKFVL
+8 LLALVL
-16 TYAGERYVTKA
+16 TLGLCATAFADETKP
-27 TEILNLKKELDQ
+27 
-39 EMNDIIK
+39 
-46 NNYGSLKIAFPTMRS
+46 GSITISNPAQGKT
-61 AYMLPCTLPVFNQ
+61 YEVFKL
-74 MYPNV
+74 
-79 RLDVLEEHS
+79 LDVAADES
-88 GKLEGML
+88 
-95 LNGETDLAFFNL
+95 DLANKGFIYKLTADDWATF
-107 PIKSPDID
+107 ITT
-115 YEVIK
+115 VQ
-120 HEEVLLVMA
+120 
-129 ANHPLA
+129 
-135 HSGLVRDGSGKNYFN
+135 DGSGENYFN
-150 LFKNGGTTYVL
+150 LFENGGMTYVL
-161 ANENLKNGIADF
+161 ANENLKPGIADF

-184 KLQPVQTAAASDGNE
+184 SLQPVQTATASDGNE

-228 ALVKEKNEATVIVKN
+228 AEVREKNEATVIVKN

-257 TYVKFTIQITVND
+257 TYVKFTIRITVKD

-281 MTDGLTFVK
+281 MTEGLTFVK

-298 TVNENTLDAANYKVT
+298 TVNGSALAAENYNVA

-326 NNAEGNA
+326 NNAEGSA

-366 VEYGTNSHTEYDKTE
+366 VEYGTNSHTEYDTTE

-412 AAGAQVIKLVKVND
+412 EAGAQVIKLVKVGD
-426 TTYRLALSTET
+426 TTYRLALPTET

-476 REPVNVTI
+476 REPVKVKIDHTT
-484 GHKDANG
+484 ANG

-498 VADQTQTDT
+498 VADQTETDT
-507 SGLVKVENNAGAEL
+507 SGVVKVENNAGAEL

>member
-1 MGQKLFR
+1 MKHTRQFFAL
-8 KLGHKFVL
+8 LLSLVL
-16 TYAGERYVTKA
+16 TLGLCA
-27 TEILNLKKELDQ
+27 TAFADEAKP
-39 EMNDIIK
+39 
-46 NNYGSLKIAFPTMRS
+46 GSITISNPAQGKT
-61 AYMLPCTLPVFNQ
+61 YEVFKL
-74 MYPNV
+74 
-79 RLDVLEEHS
+79 LDVVEDES
-88 GKLEGML
+88 
-95 LNGETDLAFFNL
+95 DLANKGFIYKLTADAWADF
-107 PIKSPDID
+107 ITT
-115 YEVIK
+115 VQ
-120 HEEVLLVMA
+120 
-129 ANHPLA
+129 
-135 HSGLVRDGSGKNYFN
+135 DGSGKNYFN
-150 LFKNGGTTYVL
+150 LFENGGTKYVL

-184 KLQPVQTAAASDGNE
+184 NLQPVQTATASDGNE

-228 ALVKEKNEATVIVKN
+228 AEVREKNEATVIVKN

-257 TYVKFTIQITVND
+257 TYVKFTIQITVKD

-281 MTDGLTFVK
+281 MTNGLTFVN

-298 TVNENTLDAANYKVT
+298 TVNENTLDAANYKVA

-326 NNAEGNA
+326 NNAEGSA
-333 SILKTGDVVT
+333 SILKTDDVVT

-366 VEYGTNSHTEYDKTE
+366 VEYGTNSHTEYDTTE

-402 AGATFQLSRD
+402 AGATFKLSRD
-412 AAGAQVIKLVKVND
+412 EAGAQVIKLVKVDD
-426 TTYRLALSTET
+426 TTYRLALPTET

-498 VADQTQTDT
+498 VADQTEMDT
-507 SGLVKVENNAGAEL
+507 SGVVKVENNAGAEL

>member
-1 MGQKLFR
+1 MKHTRQFFAL
-8 KLGHKFVL
+8 LLALVL
-16 TYAGERYVTKA
+16 TLGLCA
-27 TEILNLKKELDQ
+27 TAFADEAKP
-39 EMNDIIK
+39 
-46 NNYGSLKIAFPTMRS
+46 GSITISNPAQGKT
-61 AYMLPCTLPVFNQ
+61 YEVFKL
-74 MYPNV
+74 
-79 RLDVLEEHS
+79 LDVVEDES
-88 GKLEGML
+88 
-95 LNGETDLAFFNL
+95 DLANKGFIYKLTADAWATF
-107 PIKSPDID
+107 ITT
-115 YEVIK
+115 VQ
-120 HEEVLLVMA
+120 
-129 ANHPLA
+129 
-135 HSGLVRDGSGKNYFN
+135 DGSGKNYFN
-150 LFKNGGTTYVL
+150 LFENGGTKYVL
-161 ANENLKNGIADF
+161 ANENLKPGIADF
-173 AAKAKAYAEEK
+173 AAKAKAYAETN
-184 KLQPVQTAAASDGNE
+184 KLAPLKTATAGTEGTLKID
-199 LTISGLDLGYYLVRS
+199 GLDLGYYLVRS

-228 ALVKEKNEATVIVKN
+228 AEVREKNEATVIVKN

-257 TYVKFTIQITVND
+257 TYVKFTIRITVKD

-281 MTDGLTFVK
+281 MTDGLTFV
-290 NETYPLTV
+290 NDAEHPLTV

-313 ETTEPRGFTLTFN
+313 ETTEPRGFTLAFN
-326 NNAEGNA
+326 NNAEGSA

-366 VEYGTNSHTEYDKTE
+366 VEYGTNSHTEYDTTE

-394 EQETEKKL
+394 EQGTEKKL

-412 AAGAQVIKLVKVND
+412 EAGAQVIKLVKVDD
-426 TTYRLALSTET
+426 TTYRLALPTET
-437 EGVVD
+437 DTAVD

-451 LVINGLADGT
+451 LVINGLADGI

-476 REPVNVTI
+476 REPVKVKIDHTT
-484 GHKDANG
+484 ANG

>member
-1 MGQKLFR
+1 MKHTRQFFAL
-8 KLGHKFVL
+8 LLALVL
-16 TYAGERYVTKA
+16 TLGLCA
-27 TEILNLKKELDQ
+27 TAFADEAKP
-39 EMNDIIK
+39 
-46 NNYGSLKIAFPTMRS
+46 GSITISNPA
-61 AYMLPCTLPVFNQ
+61 Q
-74 MYPNV
+74 
-79 RLDVLEEHS
+79 
-88 GKLEGML
+88 GK
-95 LNGETDLAFFNL
+95 T
-107 PIKSPDID
+107 
-115 YEVIK
+115 YEVFK
-120 HEEVLLVMA
+120 LLDIVEDESDLENKGFIYKLTNDDWA
-129 ANHPLA
+129 TFITT
-135 HSGLVRDGSGKNYFN
+135 VQDGSGANYFI
-150 LFKNGGTTYVL
+150 LFENGGKKYVL

-173 AAKAKAYAEEK
+173 AAKAKAYAETN
-184 KLQPVQTAAASDGNE
+184 KLNPIKTAKAEAEGALE
-199 LTISGLDLGYYLVRS
+199 ISGLDLGYYLVRS

-228 ALVKEKNEATVIVKN
+228 AQVKEKNEATVIVKN

-257 TYVKFTIQITVND
+257 TYVKFTIRITVKD

-281 MTDGLTFVK
+281 MTEGLTFVN

-298 TVNENTLDAANYKVT
+298 TVNGSALAAANYKVA

-326 NNAEGNA
+326 NNAEGSA

-366 VEYGTNSHTEYDKTE
+366 VEYGTNSHTEYDTTE

-402 AGATFQLSRD
+402 AGATFKLSRD
-412 AAGAQVIKLVKVND
+412 EAGAQVIKLVKVDD
-426 TTYRLALSTET
+426 TTYRLALPTET

-476 REPVNVTI
+476 REPVKVKIDHTT
-484 GHKDANG
+484 ANG

-507 SGLVKVENNAGAEL
+507 SGVVKVENNAGAEL

>member
-1 MGQKLFR
+1 MKHTRQFFALV
-8 KLGHKFVL
+8 LALVL
-16 TYAGERYVTKA
+16 TLGLCA
-27 TEILNLKKELDQ
+27 TAFADEAKP
-39 EMNDIIK
+39 
-46 NNYGSLKIAFPTMRS
+46 GSITISNPAQGKT
-61 AYMLPCTLPVFNQ
+61 YEVFKL
-74 MYPNV
+74 
-79 RLDVLEEHS
+79 LDVVEDES
-88 GKLEGML
+88 
-95 LNGETDLAFFNL
+95 DLANNGFIYKLTTDAWADFITNV
-107 PIKSPDID
+107 K
-115 YEVIK
+115 
-120 HEEVLLVMA
+120 
-129 ANHPLA
+129 
-135 HSGLVRDGSGKNYFN
+135 DGSGENYFN
-150 LFKNGGTTYVL
+150 LFENGGMTYVL
-161 ANENLKNGIADF
+161 ANENLKHGIADF

-184 KLQPVQTAAASDGNE
+184 KLQPVQTATASDGNE

-228 ALVKEKNEATVIVKN
+228 AEVREKNEATVIVKN

-257 TYVKFTIQITVND
+257 TYVKFTIRITVND

-281 MTDGLTFVK
+281 MTDGLTFV
-290 NETYPLTV
+290 NDAEHPLTV

-313 ETTEPRGFTLTFN
+313 ETTEPRGFTLAFN
-326 NNAEGNA
+326 NNAEGST
-333 SILKTGDVVT
+333 SILKTGDAVT
-343 VTYYAQINENAKI
+343 VTYYAQINENAVI

-366 VEYGTNSHTEYDKTE
+366 VEYGTNSHTEYDTTE

-394 EQETEKKL
+394 EQGTEKKL
-402 AGATFQLSRD
+402 AGATFKLSRD

-426 TTYRLALSTET
+426 TTYRLALPTET
-437 EGVVD
+437 DTAVD

-476 REPVNVTI
+476 REPVKVTVA
-484 GHKDANG
+484 HKTENG

-507 SGLVKVENNAGAEL
+507 SGVVKVENNTGAEL

>member
-1 MGQKLFR
+1 MKHTRQFFAL
-8 KLGHKFVL
+8 LLALVL
-16 TYAGERYVTKA
+16 TLGLCA
-27 TEILNLKKELDQ
+27 TAFADEAKPGSITISNPAQGKTYEVFKLLDIV
-39 EMNDIIK
+39 EDE
-46 NNYGSLKIAFPTMRS
+46 S
-61 AYMLPCTLPVFNQ
+61 
-74 MYPNV
+74 
-79 RLDVLEEHS
+79 
-88 GKLEGML
+88 
-95 LNGETDLAFFNL
+95 DLANKGFIYKLTNDDWATF
-107 PIKSPDID
+107 ITT
-115 YEVIK
+115 VQ
-120 HEEVLLVMA
+120 
-129 ANHPLA
+129 
-135 HSGLVRDGSGKNYFN
+135 DGSGANYFN
-150 LFKNGGTTYVL
+150 LFENGGKKYVL
-161 ANENLKNGIADF
+161 ANENLKGGIADF
-173 AAKAKAYAEEK
+173 AAKAKVYAETN
-184 KLQPVQTAAASDGNE
+184 KLAPIKTAKAEAEGALE
-199 LTISGLDLGYYLVRS
+199 ISGLDLGYYLVRS

-228 ALVKEKNEATVIVKN
+228 AEVREKNEATVIVKN

-257 TYVKFTIQITVND
+257 TYVKFTIRITVND

-281 MTDGLTFVK
+281 MTDGLTFV
-290 NETYPLTV
+290 NDAEHPLTV

-326 NNAEGNA
+326 NNAEGSA
-333 SILKTGDVVT
+333 SILKTDDVVT
-343 VTYYAQINENAKI
+343 VTYYAQINKNAKI

-366 VEYGTNSHTEYDKTE
+366 VEYGTNSHTEYDTTE

-394 EQETEKKL
+394 KKAADGDQATEEKL
-402 AGATFQLSRD
+402 AGATFKLSRD
-412 AAGAQVIKLVKVND
+412 AAGAQVIKLVKVDD
-426 TTYRLALSTET
+426 TTYRLALPTET
-437 EGVVD
+437 DTAVD
-442 TITTGETGE
+442 TVTTGETGE

-498 VADQTQTDT
+498 VADQTETDT
-507 SGLVKVENNAGAEL
+507 SGVVKVENNAGAEL

>member
-1 MGQKLFR
+1 MKHTRQFFALV
-8 KLGHKFVL
+8 LALVL
-16 TYAGERYVTKA
+16 TLGLCA
-27 TEILNLKKELDQ
+27 TAFADEARP
-39 EMNDIIK
+39 
-46 NNYGSLKIAFPTMRS
+46 GSITISNPAQGKT
-61 AYMLPCTLPVFNQ
+61 YEVFKL
-74 MYPNV
+74 
-79 RLDVLEEHS
+79 LDVVEDESDLENN
-88 GKLEGML
+88 GFIYKLTADAWADFIT
-95 LNGETDLAFFNL
+95 NV
-107 PIKSPDID
+107 K
-115 YEVIK
+115 
-120 HEEVLLVMA
+120 
-129 ANHPLA
+129 
-135 HSGLVRDGSGKNYFN
+135 DGSDNNYFN
-150 LFKNGGTTYVL
+150 LFENGGTKYVL
-161 ANENLKNGIADF
+161 ANENLKPGIADF
-173 AAKAKAYAEEK
+173 AAKAKAYAEEE
-184 KLQPVQTAAASDGNE
+184 KLQPVQTATASDGNE

-228 ALVKEKNEATVIVKN
+228 AQVKEKNEATVIVKN

-257 TYVKFTIQITVND
+257 TYVKFTIRITVKD

-281 MTDGLTFVK
+281 MTEGLTFV
-290 NETYPLTV
+290 NDENHPLTV
-298 TVNENTLDAANYKVT
+298 KVT
-313 ETTEPRGFTLTFN
+313 RGESESTLTNVDDYTVAETSTPKGFTLKFKD
-326 NNAEGNA
+326 EGNA

-530 VFYVLGSAMALGAV
+530 AFYVLGSAMALGAV

>member
-1 MGQKLFR
+1 MKHTRQFFALV
-8 KLGHKFVL
+8 LALVL
-16 TYAGERYVTKA
+16 TLGLCA
-27 TEILNLKKELDQ
+27 TAFAEDAKP
-39 EMNDIIK
+39 
-46 NNYGSLKIAFPTMRS
+46 GSITISNPAQGKT
-61 AYMLPCTLPVFNQ
+61 YEVFKL
-74 MYPNV
+74 
-79 RLDVLEEHS
+79 LDVVEDESDLENN
-88 GKLEGML
+88 GFIYKLTADEWA
-95 LNGETDLAFFNL
+95 TF
-107 PIKSPDID
+107 ITT
-115 YEVIK
+115 VQ
-120 HEEVLLVMA
+120 
-129 ANHPLA
+129 
-135 HSGLVRDGSGKNYFN
+135 DGSGENYFN
-150 LFKNGGTTYVL
+150 LFENGGMTYVL
-161 ANENLKNGIADF
+161 ANENLKHGIADF
-173 AAKAKAYAEEK
+173 AAKAKAYAEAN
-184 KLQPVQTAAASDGNE
+184 KLAPIKTAKAEAEGALKID
-199 LTISGLDLGYYLVRS
+199 GLDLGYYLVRS

-228 ALVKEKNEATVIVKN
+228 AEVREKNEATVIVKN

-257 TYVKFTIQITVND
+257 TYVKFTIRITVND

-281 MTDGLTFVK
+281 MTDGLTFV
-290 NETYPLTV
+290 NDAEHPLTV

-313 ETTEPRGFTLTFN
+313 ETTEPRGFTLAFN
-326 NNAEGNA
+326 NNAEGSA
-333 SILKTGDVVT
+333 SILKTGDAVT
-343 VTYYAQINENAKI
+343 VTYYAQINENAVI

-366 VEYGTNSHTEYDKTE
+366 VEYGTNSHTEYDTAE

-394 EQETEKKL
+394 EQGTEEKL

-426 TTYRLALSTET
+426 TTYCLALPTET
-437 EGVVD
+437 DTAVD
-442 TITTGETGE
+442 TVTTGETGE

-476 REPVNVTI
+476 RESVKVTI

-498 VADQTQTDT
+498 VADQTEMDT
-507 SGLVKVENNAGAEL
+507 SGVVKVENNAGAEL

>member
-1 MGQKLFR
+1 MKHTRQFFALV
-8 KLGHKFVL
+8 LALVL
-16 TYAGERYVTKA
+16 TLGLCA
-27 TEILNLKKELDQ
+27 TAFADEAKPGSITISNPAQGKTYEVFKLLDIV
-39 EMNDIIK
+39 EDE
-46 NNYGSLKIAFPTMRS
+46 S
-61 AYMLPCTLPVFNQ
+61 
-74 MYPNV
+74 
-79 RLDVLEEHS
+79 
-88 GKLEGML
+88 
-95 LNGETDLAFFNL
+95 DLANKGFIYKLTNDDWATF
-107 PIKSPDID
+107 ITT
-115 YEVIK
+115 VQ
-120 HEEVLLVMA
+120 
-129 ANHPLA
+129 
-135 HSGLVRDGSGKNYFN
+135 DGSGAKYFN
-150 LFKNGGTTYVL
+150 LFENGSKKYVL
-161 ANENLKNGIADF
+161 ANENLKGGIADF

-184 KLQPVQTAAASDGNE
+184 KLQPVQTATASDGNE
-199 LTISGLDLGYYLVRS
+199 LTISGLGLGYYLVRS

-228 ALVKEKNEATVIVKN
+228 AEVKEKNEATVIVKN
-243 VEDTTKKQNVAEIG
+243 VEDTKKQNVAEIG
-257 TYVKFTIQITVND
+257 TYVKFTIRITVKD

-281 MTDGLTFVK
+281 MTEGLTFVNDEK
-290 NETYPLTV
+290 HPLTV
-298 TVNENTLDAANYKVT
+298 TVNGSALAAENYNVA

-326 NNAEGNA
+326 NNAEGSA

-366 VEYGTNSHTEYDKTE
+366 VEYGTNSHTEYDTTE

-394 EQETEKKL
+394 KKAADGDQATEEKL
-402 AGATFQLSRD
+402 AGATFKLSRD
-412 AAGAQVIKLVKVND
+412 AAGTQVIKLVKVND
-426 TTYRLALSTET
+426 TTYRLALPTET
-437 EGVVD
+437 DTADD

-461 YYLTETKAPRGYNLL
+461 YYLTETKAPKGYNLL
-476 REPVNVTI
+476 REPVKVTVN
-484 GHKDANG
+484 HRAENG

-507 SGLVKVENNAGAEL
+507 SGVVKVENNAGAEL

>member
-1 MGQKLFR
+1 MKHTRQIFALV
-8 KLGHKFVL
+8 LALVL
-16 TYAGERYVTKA
+16 TLGLCA
-27 TEILNLKKELDQ
+27 TAFADEAKP
-39 EMNDIIK
+39 
-46 NNYGSLKIAFPTMRS
+46 GSITISNPAQGKT
-61 AYMLPCTLPVFNQ
+61 YEVFKL
-74 MYPNV
+74 
-79 RLDVLEEHS
+79 LDVAADESDLENN
-88 GKLEGML
+88 GFIYKLTADAWADFIT
-95 LNGETDLAFFNL
+95 NV
-107 PIKSPDID
+107 K
-115 YEVIK
+115 
-120 HEEVLLVMA
+120 
-129 ANHPLA
+129 
-135 HSGLVRDGSGKNYFN
+135 DGSGENYFN
-150 LFKNGGTTYVL
+150 FFENGGTKYVL
-161 ANENLKNGIADF
+161 ANENLKPGIADF
-173 AAKAKAYAEEK
+173 AAKAKAYAETN
-184 KLQPVQTAAASDGNE
+184 KLAPIKTAKAEAEGALE
-199 LTISGLDLGYYLVRS
+199 ISGLDLGYYLVRS

-228 ALVKEKNEATVIVKN
+228 AQVREKNEATVIVKN

-257 TYVKFTIQITVND
+257 TYVKFTIRITVND

-326 NNAEGNA
+326 NNAEGSA

-343 VTYYAQINENAKI
+343 VTYYAQINEKAVV

-366 VEYGTNSHTEYDKTE
+366 VEYGTNSHTEYDTTE

-394 EQETEKKL
+394 EQTTGSDQAKEKML

-412 AAGAQVIKLVKVND
+412 EAGAQVIKLVKVDD
-426 TTYRLALSTET
+426 TTYRLALPTET
-437 EGVVD
+437 DTAVD
-442 TITTGETGE
+442 TITTGETGA

-476 REPVNVTI
+476 REPVKVTI

-498 VADQTQTDT
+498 VGNQTEMDT

>member
-1 MGQKLFR
+1 MKHTRQFFAL
-8 KLGHKFVL
+8 LLALVL
-16 TYAGERYVTKA
+16 TLGLCA
-27 TEILNLKKELDQ
+27 TAFAEDAKP
-39 EMNDIIK
+39 
-46 NNYGSLKIAFPTMRS
+46 GSITISNPAQGKT
-61 AYMLPCTLPVFNQ
+61 YEVFKL
-74 MYPNV
+74 
-79 RLDVLEEHS
+79 LDVVEDES
-88 GKLEGML
+88 
-95 LNGETDLAFFNL
+95 DLANKGFIYKLTADAWADFITNV
-107 PIKSPDID
+107 K
-115 YEVIK
+115 
-120 HEEVLLVMA
+120 
-129 ANHPLA
+129 
-135 HSGLVRDGSGKNYFN
+135 DGSDNNYFN
-150 LFKNGGTTYVL
+150 LFENGGKKYVL
-161 ANENLKNGIADF
+161 ANENLKSGIADF
-173 AAKAKAYAEEK
+173 AAKAKAYAEAN
-184 KLQPVQTAAASDGNE
+184 KLAPIKTAKAEAEGALE
-199 LTISGLDLGYYLVRS
+199 ISGLDLGYYLVRS

-228 ALVKEKNEATVIVKN
+228 AEVREKNEATVIVKN

-257 TYVKFTIQITVND
+257 TYVKFTIQITVKD

-281 MTDGLTFVK
+281 MTDGLTFV
-290 NETYPLTV
+290 NDAEHPLTV

-313 ETTEPRGFTLTFN
+313 ETTEPRGFTLAFN
-326 NNAEGNA
+326 NNAEGSA

-366 VEYGTNSHTEYDKTE
+366 VEYGTNSHTEYDTTE

-394 EQETEKKL
+394 EQGTEKKL

-412 AAGAQVIKLVKVND
+412 EAGAQVIKLVKVDD
-426 TTYRLALSTET
+426 TTYRLALPTET
-437 EGVVD
+437 DTAVD

-451 LVINGLADGT
+451 LVINGLADGI

-476 REPVNVTI
+476 REPVKVKIDHTT
-484 GHKDANG
+484 ANG